1 VWDKARELLGRYA
14 TLPLARAISDSARWV
29 SVLPGVLGTAA
40 TCPMARALSAG
51 PAPVNAT

>member
-1 VWDKARELLGRYA
+1 MWDKARELLGRYA